1 MMAPPRRNV
10 FDALELIVDGPLDIA
25 QDLADSLVHHG
36 LLHRHGIHC
45 LRWAALSKWPL
56 RAPAQRWEKNSSPLG
71 FLGCLF
77 S

>member
-36 LLHRHGIHC
+36 LGSLA
-45 LRWAALSKWPL
+45 LRWAGPG
-56 RAPAQRWEKNSSPLG
+56 R
-71 FLGCLF
+71 
-77 S
+77 

>member
-1 MMAPPRRNV
+1 MMATPRRNV

-45 LRWAALSKWPL
+45 FEVGASKWPL
-56 RAPAQRWEKNSSPLG
+56 RAPAQRWEKN
-71 FLGCLF
+71 FRNWE
-77 S
+77 

>member
-45 LRWAALSKWPL
+45 FEVGGATGAEQMAVARNA
-56 RAPAQRWEKNSSPLG
+56 G
-71 FLGCLF
+71 
-77 S
+77 

>member
-36 LLHRHGIHC
+36 LLHGIHC
-45 LRWAALSKWPL
+45 FEVGLALSKWPL
-56 RAPAQRWEKNSSPLG
+56 RATLDKRNYTKI
-71 FLGCLF
+71 LF
-77 S
+77 

>member
-36 LLHRHGIHC
+36 LLHRGIHC
-45 LRWAALSKWPL
+45 FEVGGARALSKSPL
-56 RAPAQRWEKNSSPLG
+56 RATLDKRN
-71 FLGCLF
+71 
-77 S
+77 